1 MVGLL
6 SSGLYFRAKIIA
18 VTLSLRSKRFK
29 NSIWIPYGLK
39 VSLHETIFSETLL
52 CNIVATLF
60 RTVPTLF
67 QHCNAVQ
74 ELGVPRPVKA
84 VSLVLGWQRVR
95 VRLRNP
101 EVLLALF

>member
-6 SSGLYFRAKIIA
+6 SSGFYFRAKIIA
-18 VTLSLRSKRFK
+18 VTLSLRSKRVK

-39 VSLHETIFSETLL
+39 VSLHETFAKTIFSETLL

-74 ELGVPRPVKA
+74 ELGVPRPV
-84 VSLVLGWQRVR
+84 
-95 VRLRNP
+95 
-101 EVLLALF
+101 